1 MADWQIGRSRWCV
14 SPQSPPKNRKR
25 EVSSFLSAASCM
37 SKSIYYPNRKKMKTP
52 KKTPAASASTSV
64 KAKKNV
70 NRSPIKTKAPAA
82 ASGGFI
88 ESLETAVTDIVIS
101 VFFQHDHTKGA
112 FIKPHIDAWRSSSN
126 GEDNVSK
133 WYIDGIMPRRD
144 GESNEPM
151 KSIPGM
157 PYHWFSIVT
166 LRGSP
171 QETPTEIGKQLAAS
185 FSAFSAPEFE
195 SKTFQFMGDSSS
207 TPPLSLNNYLLDR
220 DCIMYLKKIYFG
232 VSKEEIMQDDET
244 LAEFFGSPK
253 EGKRVLSG
261 VSDAEWERKMWYD

>member
-1 MADWQIGRSRWCV
+1 
-14 SPQSPPKNRKR
+14 
-25 EVSSFLSAASCM
+25 
-37 SKSIYYPNRKKMKTP
+37 
-52 KKTPAASASTSV
+52 
-64 KAKKNV
+64 
-70 NRSPIKTKAPAA
+70 
-82 ASGGFI
+82 
-88 ESLETAVTDIVIS
+88 
-101 VFFQHDHTKGA
+101 
-112 FIKPHIDAWRSSSN
+112 
-126 GEDNVSK
+126 
-133 WYIDGIMPRRD
+133 MPRRD

-171 QETPTEIGKQLAAS
+171 QETPTEIGKKLAAS

-195 SKTFQFMGDSSS
+195 SKTFQFRGDSSS

-244 LAEFFGSPK
+244 LAEFFVSPK
-253 EGKRVLSG
+253 EGKRLRAKQKKLLRQRVAHFFDEGAEGPDSDSDIPDDDESDVDDQNKATDQPRTLWKNNYFLLLNRRTIKPCNILTFSHHQDNPKQLKKSVSG
-261 VSDAEWERKMWYD
+261 A